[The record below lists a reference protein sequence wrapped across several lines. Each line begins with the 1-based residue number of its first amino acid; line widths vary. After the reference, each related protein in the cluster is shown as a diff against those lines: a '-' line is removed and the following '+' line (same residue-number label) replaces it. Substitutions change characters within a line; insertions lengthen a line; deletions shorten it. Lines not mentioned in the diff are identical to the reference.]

1 MNAAREEHVT
11 VRCPSHTAVDHK
23 RIGGPLATNLHNLN
37 PLPRFQIIN
46 CTPHR
51 GHAKAANFRK
61 RGITGND
68 RRRLIHMGYKVMHQG
83 CCTRAFVNQMAPC
96 LMRRPVGLNPCL
108 AGAAGERGVAQ
119 FLIQS
124 CALVLHSF
132 APHSSRV
139 DS

>member
-1 MNAAREEHVT
+1 MSRFAAQATRLLTTNALA
-11 VRCPSHTAVDHK
+11 A
-23 RIGGPLATNLHNLN
+23 LATNLHNLN

-108 AGAAGERGVAQ
+108 AGAAGERGGSIDSIVR
-119 FLIQS
+119 IG
-124 CALVLHSF
+124 
-132 APHSSRV
+132 APFV
-139 DS
+139 CTT

>member
-1 MNAAREEHVT
+1 MSRFAAQATRLLTTNALAA
-11 VRCPSHTAVDHK
+11 P
-23 RIGGPLATNLHNLN
+23 ATNLHNLN

-108 AGAAGERGVAQ
+108 AGAAGERGWLNFDSIVR
-119 FLIQS
+119 IG
-124 CALVLHSF
+124 
-132 APHSSRV
+132 APFV
-139 DS
+139 CTT